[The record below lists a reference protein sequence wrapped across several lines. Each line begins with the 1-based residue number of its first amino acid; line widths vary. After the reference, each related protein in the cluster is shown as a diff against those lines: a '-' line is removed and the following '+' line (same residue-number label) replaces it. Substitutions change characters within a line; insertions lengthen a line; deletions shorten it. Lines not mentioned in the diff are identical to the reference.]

1 MAERLPKSL
10 LDLIEHIELNKS
22 GWWDAALSNVLL
34 AATWMQGTPVHP
46 GQVRDLIVSA
56 FNLEIPPDRIATHI
70 DRLLRDGSLAI
81 LDNGH
86 IVPTDSIAE
95 QMERRLEAALQ
106 NEDKVR
112 VIFDNHVGK
121 CCAPYSPEEA
131 WSLFTEKYFLPLIDV
146 LGART
151 LQFMG
156 GDTARDADAVSLTDE
171 FVKLFDVP
179 HRAEL
184 RSAIASFLDPNDMNV
199 RRYVTEHLDASFL
212 VRASGLTTKA
222 IAGISK
228 LGQRPPAFRL
238 FLDTNFLFSL
248 LDLHENPSNE
258 ETQML
263 GQMVHQVGE
272 HFSIRMY
279 VIQPTMDE
287 IKRVLWAAQVDLSEM
302 RMSPALADAALDVG
316 LSGVAIRFARANRES
331 VRPITAREYFDPYLN
346 NLTPILKSKN
356 VQVYNERTD
365 RYRQRQD
372 VIDDV
377 HDMVASEGE
386 TEGERQRRYNA
397 GLHDSILWHFVHDK
411 RPAVFESPLEANFWV
426 VTNDYRLINFDK
438 RRRND
443 TNSSAG
449 VCIHP
454 TELVQILRLW
464 EPRSTDIEQAL
475 MSTLRLPF
483 MFYEFNSGQ
492 EAASMHVLK
501 ALSRFEHIEFL
512 GPDAIRDIVLNDN
525 VRSKIMSATSDEEQ
539 IEVIRDV
546 LLAERQEIVA
556 QRDEAIRQRILV
568 EESLTNVE
576 ETLIRDHETAQNNDT
591 LDTDKRAQEDRRIAE
606 LESELQD
613 ARAEAR
619 TRGEQVK
626 ELSAVQSQKDEHNRI
641 RSVRIRTALTRGVAG
656 GILSAAIAAG
666 LGTAWVVLEET
677 HLWIVSLSML
687 IVWIASWFLILT
699 TRVQDTDVSTSATM
713 LRLLNL
719 RRQATLLLGP
729 LCLAVLGNAIWEFL
743 IRPIW
748 FG

>member
-1 MAERLPKSL
+1 
-10 LDLIEHIELNKS
+10 
-22 GWWDAALSNVLL
+22 
-34 AATWMQGTPVHP
+34 
-46 GQVRDLIVSA
+46 
-56 FNLEIPPDRIATHI
+56 
-70 DRLLRDGSLAI
+70 
-81 LDNGH
+81 
-86 IVPTDSIAE
+86 
-95 QMERRLEAALQ
+95 MERRLEAALE

-112 VIFDNHVGK
+112 IIFDNHVGK
-121 CCAPYSPEEA
+121 CCAPCSSEEA
-131 WSLFTEKYFLPLIDV
+131 WSPFTEKYFLPLIDV

-171 FVKLFDVP
+171 FVKLFDV
-179 HRAEL
+179 HHQEEL

-222 IAGISK
+222 IADISK

-258 ETQML
+258 ATQML

-287 IKRVLWAAQVDLSEM
+287 IKRVLWGAQADLSEM

-316 LSGVAIRFARANRES
+316 LSGIAMRFARANRES
-331 VRPITAREYFDPYLN
+331 ERPITAREYFDPYLN

-372 VIDDV
+372 IIDDV
-377 HDMVASEGE
+377 HDLVAFEGE

-443 TNSSAG
+443 TSSSAG

-454 TELVQILRLW
+454 TQLVQILRLW

-483 MFYEFNSGQ
+483 MFYEFNPGQ

-512 GPDAIRDIVLNDN
+512 GPDAICDIVLNDN
-525 VRSKIMSATSDEEQ
+525 VRSKTMSATSDEEQ

-546 LLAERQEIVA
+546 LLAEREEIVA
-556 QRDEAIRQRILV
+556 QRDEAIQQKILV
-568 EESLTNVE
+568 PSIGEINQRR
-576 ETLIRDHETAQNNDT
+576 RDTY
-591 LDTDKRAQEDRRIAE
+591 
-606 LESELQD
+606 
-613 ARAEAR
+613 
-619 TRGEQVK
+619 
-626 ELSAVQSQKDEHNRI
+626 
-641 RSVRIRTALTRGVAG
+641 
-656 GILSAAIAAG
+656 
-666 LGTAWVVLEET
+666 
-677 HLWIVSLSML
+677 
-687 IVWIASWFLILT
+687 
-699 TRVQDTDVSTSATM
+699 
-713 LRLLNL
+713 
-719 RRQATLLLGP
+719 P
-729 LCLAVLGNAIWEFL
+729 
-743 IRPIW
+743 RP
-748 FG
+748 